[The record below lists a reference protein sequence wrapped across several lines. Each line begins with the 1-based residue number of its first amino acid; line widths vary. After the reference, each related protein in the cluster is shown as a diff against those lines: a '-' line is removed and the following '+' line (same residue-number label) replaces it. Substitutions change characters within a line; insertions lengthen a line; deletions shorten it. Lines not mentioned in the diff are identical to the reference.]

1 MWSLFRLSIN
11 TAPSVLSV
19 RSFWGE
25 GGGGGGVGVVVVGG
39 GGGFGALEI
48 RERNTALCVMNLKF
62 SESSGQ
68 F

>member
-25 GGGGGGVGVVVVGG
+25 GGGGGVGVVVVG